1 MAKTRRRTITTAEA
15 STLTGKSERTIQ
27 LLCQTGELDAIKE
40 GNSWIIY
47 KKAVNEYIRHEQT
60 RIKANKYAYRRGE
73 RKW

>member
-15 STLTGKSERTIQ
+15 SELIGKSERTVQ
-27 LLCQTGELDAIKE
+27 LLCQTGALEAVKE
-40 GNSWIIY
+40 GNSWTIF
-47 KKAVNEYIRHEQT
+47 KQSVNEYIRHENT